1 MNKKETK
8 YLQFPLSM
16 LPELILN
23 SEETITKIVHYG
35 IYRYSKN
42 ILEKKEEQD
51 IEKAL
56 KQFLYFYYRKNEF
69 LTDRLIQTMERYN
82 SEELL
87 ILDTDYNGFHN
98 ESFNPESDI
107 ISLMAIIQMDSD
119 FRYEILELYSIYRSS
134 CFFNFEKT
142 INPKQILKIGS
153 KVSSEIK
160 PKEPMVSCKFDHLE
174 NFYKNEKDEYEK
186 IQLVAFLAIKSIL
199 GNKPWVKTN
208 KNHIVCRMI
217 GYSSVKELPNK
228 FSENEYKLFNTY
240 SHRYHIDK
248 LIRKL
253 ELNWRLVVYGKNMK
267 GMCIGLKDS
276 ITLEKLVFEAEK
288 NREKN
293 RIIDLKNLKRD
304 AELKA
309 LNQLKNSNTNLTDDN
324 NLF

>member
-1 MNKKETK
+1 MNKKEIK

-16 LPELILN
+16 LPEIVFN
-23 SEETITKIVHYG
+23 TQATIKKIVYYG
-35 IYRYSKN
+35 IYHYSKI
-42 ILEKKEEQD
+42 ILEKKEVD

-56 KQFLYFYYRKNEF
+56 KQFLYFFYRKKEF
-69 LTDRLIQTMERYN
+69 LTDRLIQKMERYI
-82 SEELL
+82 SEETL
-87 ILDTDYNGFHN
+87 ILDMEYNGFRN
-98 ESFNPESDI
+98 ETFNPESEI
-107 ISLMAIIQMDSD
+107 NSLMVIIQMDSD
-119 FRYEILELYSIYRSS
+119 FKFEILELYWIYSSS
-134 CFFNFEKT
+134 CFFNFEKR

-153 KVSSEIK
+153 QVYSEIK
-160 PKEPMVSCKFDHLE
+160 PKEPLVSCKLDHLE
-174 NFYKNEKDEYEK
+174 DYYKNEKDENEK
-186 IQLVAFLAIKSIL
+186 IQLVSFLAIKSIL
-199 GNKPWVKTN
+199 GAKKPWVKTN

-248 LIRKL
+248 LISKL
-253 ELNWRLVVYGKNMK
+253 ELNWRIVVYGKNMK
-267 GMCIGLKDS
+267 GICIGLKDS

-309 LNQLKNSNTNLTDDN
+309 LNQLKNLNSNLTDDK